1 MSIFIY
7 MSIIIYQ
14 VGMAVLVKKCQVGMA
29 EWQVGMAVFVGR
41 EGSVWLFLSVWQV
54 GMAEWQVGI
63 AVFVSREALV
73 SML

>member
-41 EGSVWLFLSVWQV
+41 EGSVWLFLSVGRPWFLCCSP
-54 GMAEWQVGI
+54 GDFELW
-63 AVFVSREALV
+63 SC
-73 SML
+73 

>member
-41 EGSVWLFLSVWQV
+41 EGSVWLFLSVKK
-54 GMAEWQVGI
+54 
-63 AVFVSREALV
+63 ALV
-73 SML
+73 SLLSPGRL